1 MSHNQLLPLAGWDA
15 QPRVTCEPAV
25 YVYIIFI
32 HEKKKYF
39 ISPVDV
45 IEMVGPYM
53 PVNDIYECNR
63 YL

>member
-32 HEKKKYF
+32 HEKKIF
-39 ISPVDV
+39 LLALLTS
-45 IEMVGPYM
+45 
-53 PVNDIYECNR
+53 
-63 YL
+63 